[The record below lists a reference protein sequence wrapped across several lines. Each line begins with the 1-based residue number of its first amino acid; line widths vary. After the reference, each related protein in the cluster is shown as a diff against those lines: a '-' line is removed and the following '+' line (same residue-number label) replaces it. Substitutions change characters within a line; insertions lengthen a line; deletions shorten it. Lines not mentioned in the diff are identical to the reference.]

1 MQVTSPQETLPIL
14 GLAAIGSAV
23 RPLLKFWQLMTT
35 IFSLTLI
42 GLNILAINL
51 PGSVSAQLGIADPAV
66 EIQVA
71 QAQQSAQ
78 QLDLQGDRLVKKGRL
93 AAAVVAYHQS
103 LALDANNALVHRKMA
118 EALVQLQRI
127 DEALQALR
135 QSIVLQNQ
143 SSPSA
148 WHPPRSSAWYDAQ
161 AHTELANALTQNQQ
175 VDLALQYRKQAI
187 DHYPG
192 DEQLY
197 FQLGKTWVAK
207 GKAEAAMAAY
217 VQGYDQQIAANQMSN
232 GFKDLE
238 AAFTDKKALAWRDVG
253 RDFVALEQYQ
263 QAIKAYQEA
272 LAIDPT
278 GSIYYSLASVQE
290 KAGQLAAAAQ
300 SYAQA
305 GDNMLYQH
313 LHIGIEAYRDAIRLN
328 PDNAKFHNGLGKVL
342 LEHGEIRDAIAS
354 FQQALSL
361 NPSLQDAQDNLAKA
375 KARL

>member
-1 MQVTSPQETLPIL
+1 
-14 GLAAIGSAV
+14 
-23 RPLLKFWQLMTT
+23 MTT

-42 GLNILAINL
+42 GLNVLAINL
-51 PGSVSAQLGIADPAV
+51 PGPTSAQPGVADPTV

-93 AAAVVAYHQS
+93 AAAVVAYRQS
-103 LALDANNALVHRKMA
+103 LRLDAKNASVHQKLA

-127 DEALQALR
+127 DEALEAYR

-192 DEQLY
+192 NEQLY

-207 GKAEAAMAAY
+207 GEAEAAMAAY
-217 VQGYDQQIAANQMSN
+217 VQGYKQQIAANQMSN

-253 RDFVALEQYQ
+253 RNFVALEQYQ
-263 QAIKAYQEA
+263 QAIKAYRAA
-272 LAIDPT
+272 LAIDLT
-278 GSIYYSLASVQE
+278 GSIYYSLASAQE

-313 LHIGIEAYRDAIRLN
+313 LHIGIEAYHDAIRLN

-361 NPSLQDAQDNLAKA
+361 NPNLTEAQSNLAKA
-375 KARL
+375 QARL